1 MLIGLELSS
10 IRMYRPWKWY
20 DGGGNCFSFS
30 RPAIFRE
37 TSTEMDVKTLKN
49 TIVKD
54 KIGNN
59 FPWSLLLS
67 TIGLD
72 IKKFKTLPWN
82 HSHVYDSWFYLSF
95 EHLTSFLRLIR
106 VETSRV
112 QAMENCC
119 RCRFFPQLQDDTPPP
134 PAPLDDNDQG
144 GNEGFC
150 DRGGLEI

>member
-82 HSHVYDSWFYLSF
+82 HSHVYGSWFYLSF

-112 QAMENCC
+112 QTMENAVDVD
-119 RCRFFPQLQDDTPPP
+119 FFPNFRTTLPP

-144 GNEGFC
+144 RMEDFVIEGA
-150 DRGGLEI
+150 